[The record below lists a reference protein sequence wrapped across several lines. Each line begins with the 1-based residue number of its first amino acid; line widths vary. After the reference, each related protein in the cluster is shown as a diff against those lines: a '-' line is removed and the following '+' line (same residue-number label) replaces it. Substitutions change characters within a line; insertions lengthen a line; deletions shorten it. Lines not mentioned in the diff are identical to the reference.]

1 MKHLTLLGATL
12 LLLGACDRFDGAPAP
27 SADSAPEGSAPTLIA
42 TIDPSAPA
50 ASRTEL
56 DETTRPGEGVVR
68 WQTYDNVGLCML
80 GAFDRRVQEIA
91 DSLAADLSPSQMYV
105 TPEFYLI
112 QPSDAGSTTASFRKA
127 GDSAPSVAPEP
138 LDDYV
143 AVYPYAQVSGHR
155 WTKDGRT
162 LSLTLAA
169 QQQHPM
175 RFGELGVMVAK
186 TTGAGPKDIRLNF
199 KNIFSIVRFSLTGG
213 DRLASIRFRSNDD
226 EPVAGAY
233 TLDIAGDDYTTTRF
247 AAEGDR
253 EITLVCNTQ
262 LTAEAQS
269 FSLVVPARTYTQG
282 FTVTFTA
289 DDGRTMTRTIGAAA
303 GKTLLRNTIH
313 AWPAVAF
320 APEASAAPEAM
331 VLWAEGTGDRV
342 TQVGFDELP
351 DAADLGEGANCF
363 IVSQPGNYKFRPTRG
378 DGSAVEGLDREV
390 YFTVA
395 QPASGVPF
403 GSNAVVAATVNGRIV
418 WSWHIWCTEPPAE
431 QQAAAGFTVLD
442 RNLGATSV
450 TPGDYRS
457 YGLYYQWGRKDPF
470 IGASGT
476 GDNSKINGASETI
489 AFKELTTGY
498 MIQEAYPFTV
508 VNNNALS
515 DECVAYTIQY
525 PTNFIRPVTDV
536 NGSGTSTWFNDDVEK
551 YRDLWGSASG
561 GKSPYDPCPAGYR
574 VPSDSQKTWA
584 GFTKTDLTADK
595 DSFGAT
601 LNDAFYP
608 CAGWRDGT
616 GVLKSVGTQGKYQ
629 SAAWNTAATPQA
641 YLMQISA
648 YTLGVKFTTSF
659 NTATPSNIAG
669 ATTVRCVKITQ

>member
-1 MKHLTLLGATL
+1 MKRLTLLGATL

-27 SADSAPEGSAPTLIA
+27 AADSAPEGSAPTLVA

-56 DETTRPGEGVVR
+56 DETTRPGEGLVR

-143 AVYPYAQVSGHR
+143 AVYPYAQISGLR
-155 WTKDGRT
+155 WTKGGRT
-162 LSLTLAA
+162 LTLSLVA

-213 DRLASIRFRSNDD
+213 DRLASIRFRSNSG
-226 EPVAGAY
+226 EAVAGAY

-320 APEASAAPEAM
+320 APEASAAPEATA
-331 VLWAEGTGDRV
+331 LWQEGTGGTV
-342 TQVGFDELP
+342 THAGFDELP
-351 DAADLGEGANCF
+351 GATDLGEGANCF

-378 DGSAVEGLDREV
+378 DGSPVEGLDREV
-390 YFTVA
+390 YFTA
-395 QPASGVPF
+395 GDTR
-403 GSNAVVAATVNGRIV
+403 GNAVIAATVNGQIV
-418 WSWHIWCTEPPAE
+418 WSWHIWYTEPPAE
-431 QQAAAGFTVLD
+431 KQAAEGFTILD
-442 RNLGATSV
+442 RNLGATSA
-450 TPGDYRS
+450 TPGDHHA

-470 IGASGT
+470 IGASGP
-476 GDNSKINGASETI
+476 GDNGKISGASETT
-489 AFKELTTGY
+489 AFGTLTAEHVAAEGF
-498 MIQEAYPFTV
+498 AFNV
-508 VNNNALS
+508 VNNNALPT
-515 DECVAYTIQY
+515 ECVAYTIRH
-525 PTNFIRPVTDV
+525 PTTFIRPVTDV
-536 NGSGTSTWFNDDVEK
+536 NGSGTTTWFNDDVEK
-551 YRDLWGSASG
+551 YRGLWGDASG

-595 DSFGAT
+595 DTFGAT

-616 GVLKSVGTQGKYQ
+616 GVLKSVGVQGKYQ

-641 YLMQISA
+641 YLMQITA
-648 YTLGVKFTTSF
+648 YTMGVKFTTSF
-659 NTATPSNIAG
+659 STTTPSNIAG
-669 ATTVRCVKITQ
+669 ATTVRCVKIAQ